1 MGISITGR
9 EFSQVAA
16 NNYELMSAVRKPLRE
31 KGVSMA
37 QRNDVARL
45 LEAQR
50 LGLVF
55 DYENGTVTKAPPAPT
70 IEELNL
76 PPEWRT
82 MYMMARPG
90 YEYVFAVAPG
100 SFTVEGFGA
109 ELSEIPRP
117 YNIPIVD
124 IKAGKSRR
132 VSFEFLV
139 VKRALALN
147 PRGQVVFDYINN
159 FYGSIEDDIKQ
170 LQLIADMGMP
180 VGFDNVNAIMREN
193 YWYIDNLTFT
203 YTRDNRTGET
213 VSASCNISLI
223 EYKPLRQKFIL
234 LPKFRYGKFPTTK
247 KPKVDNEAQGVKDR
261 LEYQRRMREE
271 AIARNKVLIVELKKR
286 GQKGQRI

>member
-1 MGISITGR
+1 
-9 EFSQVAA
+9 
-16 NNYELMSAVRKPLRE
+16 
-31 KGVSMA
+31 
-37 QRNDVARL
+37 
-45 LEAQR
+45 
-50 LGLVF
+50 VF
-55 DYENGTVTKAPPAPT
+55 P
-70 IEELNL
+70 
-76 PPEWRT
+76 
-82 MYMMARPG
+82 
-90 YEYVFAVAPG
+90 VAPG

-117 YNIPIVD
+117 YNTPIVD

-139 VKRALALN
+139 VSRSAADN
-147 PRGQVVFDYINN
+147 FNYINN
-159 FYGSIEDDIKQ
+159 FYASIEYQIKQ

-213 VSASCNISLI
+213 VSAQCNISLI

-247 KPKVDNEAQGVKDR
+247 KPKVDNDKKGVNDPAGIREANK
-261 LEYQRRMREE
+261 LA
-271 AIARNKVLIVELKKR
+271 AISLKVRNS
-286 GQKGQRI
+286 GGAGSSAYG